1 MLGAAA
7 PLAQSVEQ
15 LTLNQWVPGSS
26 PGGRTGATAFPP
38 LLGQG
43 WCGRAVLAEW
53 AARRRA
59 IGLVLNKLTGVLKI
73 NPAPHAASNN
83 PTSNTP
89 SAQDSAPRWTTLSH
103 TTPPKPHHCQPHA
116 LAGSSDLIRLPRTN
130 STPPGTGNSAGWHL
144 TIAARPTHTRPHHI
158 S

>member
-43 WCGRAVLAEW
+43 GCARAVLAEW

-59 IGLVLNKLTGVLKI
+59 NGRVLNKVAGVLKTT
-73 NPAPHAASNN
+73 PAPRAASNSR
-83 PTSNTP
+83 TSNTP
-89 SAQDSAPRWTTLSH
+89 SAQDSAPRWTTLS
-103 TTPPKPHHCQPHA
+103 Q
-116 LAGSSDLIRLPRTN
+116 
-130 STPPGTGNSAGWHL
+130 STPAKPKHSQAL
-144 TIAARPTHTRPHHI
+144 PTSSYNPTQT
-158 S
+158 

>member
-26 PGGRTGATAFPP
+26 PGGPPGPTPFPP
-38 LLGQG
+38 LLVQG
-43 WCGRAVLAEW
+43 WCARAVLAEW

-73 NPAPHAASNN
+73 NPAPHAPSNN

-89 SAQDSAPRWTTLSH
+89 SAQHPPPRRTHLSQPQ
-103 TTPPKPHHCQPHA
+103 PP
-116 LAGSSDLIRLPRTN
+116 
-130 STPPGTGNSAGWHL
+130 
-144 TIAARPTHTRPHHI
+144 
-158 S
+158 